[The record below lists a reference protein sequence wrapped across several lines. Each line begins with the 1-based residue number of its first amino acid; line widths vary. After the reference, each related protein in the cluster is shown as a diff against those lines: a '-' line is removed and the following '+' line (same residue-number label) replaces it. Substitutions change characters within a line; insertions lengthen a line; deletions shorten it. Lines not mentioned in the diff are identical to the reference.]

1 MKHAF
6 SSMKRIGRYIKPYRV
21 TFYLVI
27 LFTILTVAFNAA
39 LPYLTGLP
47 TTEISRNIAAGESIN
62 FDYVIQCLIWILVVE
77 QVIVW
82 HNFVRLLMTN
92 VVQQSMRDLR
102 RDIEEKSIVCQ
113 FLILIRT
120 NKEIFCHG

>member
-47 TTEISRNIAAGESIN
+47 TTEISRNIAAGESMFNLDFSCGNRLLCGTI
-62 FDYVIQCLIWILVVE
+62 
-77 QVIVW
+77 
-82 HNFVRLLMTN
+82 FVRLFNDECRSTIHARFT
-92 VVQQSMRDLR
+92 SRY
-102 RDIEEKSIVCQ
+102 
-113 FLILIRT
+113 
-120 NKEIFCHG
+120 

>member
-1 MKHAF
+1 M
-6 SSMKRIGRYIKPYRV
+6 
-21 TFYLVI
+21 
-27 LFTILTVAFNAA
+27 NQ
-39 LPYLTGLP
+39 
-47 TTEISRNIAAGESIN
+47 SI
-62 FDYVIQCLIWILVVE
+62 FDYVIQCLIWILVVGTGYCVA
-77 QVIVW
+77 Q
-82 HNFVRLLMTN
+82 FLSGFLMTN

>member
-62 FDYVIQCLIWILVVE
+62 FDYVIQCLIWILVVGTGYCVA
-77 QVIVW
+77 Q
-82 HNFVRLLMTN
+82 F
-92 VVQQSMRDLR
+92 
-102 RDIEEKSIVCQ
+102 CQ
-113 FLILIRT
+113 AFNDECRSTIHAR
-120 NKEIFCHG
+120 FASRY

>member
-1 MKHAF
+1 M
-6 SSMKRIGRYIKPYRV
+6 
-21 TFYLVI
+21 
-27 LFTILTVAFNAA
+27 
-39 LPYLTGLP
+39 PYLTGLP

-62 FDYVIQCLIWILVVE
+62 FDYVIQCLIWILVVGTGYC
-77 QVIVW
+77 VAI
-82 HNFVRLLMTN
+82 VRLLMTN

>member
-47 TTEISRNIAAGESIN
+47 TTEISRNI
-62 FDYVIQCLIWILVVE
+62 
-77 QVIVW
+77 
-82 HNFVRLLMTN
+82 
-92 VVQQSMRDLR
+92 
-102 RDIEEKSIVCQ
+102 
-113 FLILIRT
+113 
-120 NKEIFCHG
+120 